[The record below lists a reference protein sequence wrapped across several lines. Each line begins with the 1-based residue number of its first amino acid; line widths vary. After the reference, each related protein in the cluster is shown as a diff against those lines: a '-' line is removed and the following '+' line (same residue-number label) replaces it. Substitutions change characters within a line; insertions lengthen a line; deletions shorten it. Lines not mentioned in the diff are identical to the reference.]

1 MSLLNKKAPEFSLQ
15 NGNFE
20 SIALEEL
27 RKEGS
32 VVILFYPLAFSSVC
46 TEELCAIRDNMK
58 IYGSLSATVVGI
70 SVDSL
75 FVQKAFK
82 QSQNLNFDLLSDF
95 NKEVSK
101 NYGVLYEDF
110 YGMKGVSKRSAFVI
124 DKEGIV
130 RYEEIHDKDDI
141 IPDFSR
147 IQGVL
152 AGL

>member
-27 RKEGS
+27 RKDGS

-75 FVQKAFK
+75 FVQRAFK

>member
-27 RKEGS
+27 RKDGS

-75 FVQKAFK
+75 FVQRAFK

-130 RYEEIHDKDDI
+130 RYEEIHDKDDV